1 MWLSYPPPPVVED
14 PAQSY
19 VTAIPMK
26 RASTDYTTTYPDNSF
41 GAHPNVSYVPQYAD
55 VDNHKRQ
62 RMSSQAS
69 TSNAENFPVGIAYRP
84 ESVGRMSD
92 GRPRMPSISRSQ
104 PQPQPQPAPSMNQY
118 ELPQMDEQQW
128 AEAFDAWQQGYD
140 PSTSHSNAQP
150 GGSGHLG

>member
-26 RASTDYTTTYPDNSF
+26 RTSTDYTTTYPDNSF
-41 GAHPNVSYVPQYAD
+41 GAHPNVNYVPQYAD

-69 TSNAENFPVGIAYRP
+69 TSNAENFPVNIAYRP
-84 ESVGRMSD
+84 ESVGRVSD
-92 GRPRMPSISRSQ
+92 GRSRMPSTSRSQ
-104 PQPQPQPAPSMNQY
+104 PQPQPTPSMNQY
-118 ELPQMDEQQW
+118 EFSHEDAQEW
-128 AEAFDAWQQGYD
+128 AEALGVWQQGYD

>member
-1 MWLSYPPPPVVED
+1 MVED
-14 PAQSY
+14 PAQPY

-41 GAHPNVSYVPQYAD
+41 GAHPNVNYVPQYAD

-69 TSNAENFPVGIAYRP
+69 TSNAENFPVNIAYRP
-84 ESVGRMSD
+84 ESVGRVSD
-92 GRPRMPSISRSQ
+92 GRSRMPSTSRSQ
-104 PQPQPQPAPSMNQY
+104 PQPQPTPSMNQY
-118 ELPQMDEQQW
+118 EFSHEDAQEW
-128 AEAFDAWQQGYD
+128 AEALGVWQQGYD